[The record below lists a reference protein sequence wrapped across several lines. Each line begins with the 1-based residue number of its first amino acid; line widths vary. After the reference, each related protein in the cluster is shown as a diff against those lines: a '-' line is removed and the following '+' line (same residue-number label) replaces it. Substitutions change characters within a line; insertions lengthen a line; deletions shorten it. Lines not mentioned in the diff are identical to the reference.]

1 MSTVTF
7 DTAAGIRHL
16 REHGFTEE
24 QAEAI
29 VHTLRE
35 AQAELATKADLL
47 ALRHD
52 MELGFRDLKL
62 WMGKIAAATV
72 TLTSIIVVVLEKV
85 LK

>member
-1 MSTVTF
+1 MTTVTF

-29 VHTLRE
+29 VQTLRE
-35 AQAELATKADLL
+35 AQAELVSREYLSSEIKVL
-47 ALRHD
+47 
-52 MELGFRDLKL
+52 ERDLKL
-62 WMGKIAAATV
+62 WTGKLAALTV
-72 TLTSIIVVVLEKV
+72 TLTSVIVVVLEKV